1 MKKAH
6 KKWACDYKNLQ
17 RLGEEALCGSRP
29 KILRIP
35 KSLSCVDEV
44 SAAGIGLLTSL
55 LSGCSPA
62 ATLSHRNPSVF
73 YKSQKTGP

>member
-35 KSLSCVDEV
+35 KSLSCADEV
-44 SAAGIGLLTSL
+44 SAFCWDRTFDFSAVRLFPCCHFKPQESQCLL
-55 LSGCSPA
+55 
-62 ATLSHRNPSVF
+62 
-73 YKSQKTGP
+73 